1 MTIIIIRHGK
11 VQMRWP
17 DKCDSKEFDDACA
30 RYDFS
35 EIENIPECLA
45 DDTSCK
51 IYVSTLKRS
60 METAK
65 VLFPGKQLYELPE
78 IIEVPL
84 KSFRDTNKV
93 YPLWLWNGIGRIQWL
108 LNSKRQTET
117 RKETSDR
124 ADKVIDFLENKGED
138 CILITHGF
146 FMNTFLKKLKKRGYL
161 LNGERRIKIGNLQRI
176 VAHN

>member
-84 KSFRDTNKV
+84 KLFRDTNKV

-117 RKETSDR
+117 RKDTSDR

-146 FMNTFLKKLKKRGYL
+146 FMNTFLKKLKKENIY
-161 LNGERRIKIGNLQRI
+161 
-176 VAHN
+176 